1 MIVRTIIATVLALC
15 SLVARARGQ
24 SPDDVLELSRVV
36 VSESGFDSPDD
47 HRAILEVLRAVG
59 RQMGG
64 ASVAEAARRYSRR
77 ATGVLPPL
85 NLRQAWIAELD
96 LEGREPSFWPPQG
109 PPWAAY
115 RGRWLAL
122 VERSRRLL
130 RERGGPSCG
139 AHHWGD
145 ARDAERARRYR
156 WIEVDCG
163 ATKNYFFRVP
173 RRS

>member
-1 MIVRTIIATVLALC
+1 MIRKTLIALSLFAASLA
-15 SLVARARGQ
+15 SRACAQ
-24 SPDDVLELSRVV
+24 SPADVLELSRVA
-36 VSESGFDSPDD
+36 VSESGFDSEDD
-47 HRAILEVLRAVG
+47 HRAILEVLRDVG
-59 RQMGG
+59 RRMGR

-96 LEGREPSFWPPQG
+96 LEGREPSFWPPNG

-130 RERGGPSCG
+130 RAKGGPVCG

-145 ARDAERARRYR
+145 ERDAERARRYR

-163 ATKNYFFRVP
+163 KTQNRFFRVP
-173 RRS
+173 GRS